1 MGMPVHVYTCPCTCG
16 DRVAYVG
23 IFATVQP
30 RANAVVSLYEG
41 RLATI
46 SSGGAPPGK
55 EPWRRHEYKSRQPEQ
70 GEHTISTQ
78 ALLLTGASIWVTGV
92 ATAIAEAWSL
102 QQQVQQEEAQT
113 AQRQPGKEAKTE
125 RRGSSNRAQL
135 LSAEEAELLDATYGD
150 AACAAIS
157 VHAHM
162 GMGMSVC
169 VCACT
174 EIAAQAASP

>member
-1 MGMPVHVYTCPCTCG
+1 MLF
-16 DRVAYVG
+16 RS
-23 IFATVQP
+23 QP

-55 EPWRRHEYKSRQPEQ
+55 EPWRRREYKSRQPEQ
-70 GEHTISTQ
+70 GDEHTISTQ

-102 QQQVQQEEAQT
+102 QKEVQKEEAQT
-113 AQRQPGKEAKTE
+113 AQQQPGKEPKTE

-135 LSAEEAELLDATYGD
+135 LSVEEAELLDVTYGD

-174 EIAAQAASP
+174 EIAA